1 MELKLQEIKT
11 TPVVFNYEE
20 LKLELEQ
27 NLKAYKNY
35 VVTEENLKTAQSD
48 IAKLNKIKKL
58 LNDKKVEVKKQI
70 LKEYEPFEVQIK
82 ELMGLIDT
90 ACYTIKNQTDAFEE
104 ERVKEKI
111 NKIEE
116 IFNRV
121 NNTNISLGKIYNLKW
136 ENKTYSLKDI
146 EKEIQDQINK
156 INDDLITIDNFTDD
170 EEARYKIKASYYINL
185 NLSEAISSYKKWQQ
199 ELDQIKNQQN
209 KPTIEQKDNRG
220 TITPPTIE
228 ISNNEPKTSEKQYT
242 CAMSFVASKDSL
254 VKLKNFLTENN
265 INYTIIENMKEVK

>member
-20 LKLELEQ
+20 LKLELTN

-48 IAKLNKIKKL
+48 IAKLNKLKKL
-58 LNDKKVEVKKQI
+58 LNDKKIEVKKQF

-82 ELMGLIDT
+82 DLLGIIDD
-90 ACYTIKNQTDAFEE
+90 ACSTIKNQADKFEE
-104 ERVKEKI
+104 ERVKEKM

-116 IFNRV
+116 IFNRT

-136 ENKTYSLKDI
+136 ENKTYSFKDI

-156 INDDLITIDNFTDD
+156 INDDLTTIDNFTDD

-185 NLSEAISSYKKWQQ
+185 NLSEAISSYKKWKQ
-199 ELDQIKNQQN
+199 ELEQIKNQQN
-209 KPTIEQKDNRG
+209 KPAIEQKANESV
-220 TITPPTIE
+220 ITPTTIE
-228 ISNNEPKTSEKQYT
+228 TSNNEPKTSEKQYT
-242 CAMSFVASKDSL
+242 CAMSFVASKDNL